1 MEKAFTKEERKLKMD
16 RRTFFKMLGVA
27 GVFGFSEI
35 TAKAQPENELYKYSK
50 FIHRGDEATMDE
62 FRNIFIIDEKGLNH
76 HVPLIWADDK
86 KAVEVT
92 TNEYCLQKDDNIIV
106 DRIRLPLLNLNSFHT
121 SFDGKN
127 IHSHYRLTAS
137 ALYKDDTDQIVEQI
151 LSKFGSECDFVNNT
165 GSYRLSL
172 ISNNCG
178 EVNKVQKWSFNF
190 ILKLDGM
197 P

>member
-1 MEKAFTKEERKLKMD
+1 MGKVITKEERKLKMD

-27 GVFGFSEI
+27 GVFGLSDL
-35 TAKAQPENELYKYSK
+35 TAKAQPEDKLYKYSK
-50 FIHRGDEATMDE
+50 FVHRGDEATMDE
-62 FRNIFIIDEKGLNH
+62 FREISIIDENGVSH
-76 HVPLIWADDK
+76 HVPIIWANDE
-86 KAVEVT
+86 KASEVV
-92 TNEYCLQKDDNIIV
+92 NGNYYLKEEINI
-106 DRIRLPLLNLNSFHT
+106 IRLPLLNLNSFHI

-127 IHSHYRLTAS
+127 IHSHYRLTAN
-137 ALYKDDTDQIVEQI
+137 ALYKNDMDQIVEQV

-165 GSYRLSL
+165 GSYRLSS

>member
-1 MEKAFTKEERKLKMD
+1 
-16 RRTFFKMLGVA
+16 MLGVA
-27 GVFGFSEI
+27 GVFGLSEI

-62 FRNIFIIDEKGLNH
+62 FRDISVIDEEGLAH

-106 DRIRLPLLNLNSFHT
+106 DRIRLPLLNVSNRT
-121 SFDGKN
+121 ITFDGKN
-127 IHSHYRLTAS
+127 IHSHYNLTART
-137 ALYKDDTDQIVEQI
+137 LYKDDMDEIVEQI
-151 LSKFGSECDFVNNT
+151 LLKFHPNLFNNT
-165 GSYRLSL
+165 GEYRLKAVY
-172 ISNNCG
+172 NNYTVG
-178 EVNKVQKWSFNF
+178 IMPQVKWFSFD
-190 ILKLDGM
+190 IDLKLDGM